1 MMIRR
6 SLTVAMVL
14 LFGAMPLAA
23 ERALVGVATN
33 FAEPAA
39 AIVDLFEA
47 TSPHDVTLS
56 AGSTGQLFAQIVNG
70 APYDL
75 FLSADQ
81 ARPALLVEAQQAS
94 RQTTYAVGRLALW
107 SADPSMPLDFG
118 NLANSPPKRFAIA
131 NPALAPYGLAAQASL
146 ENLGQL
152 AILDGRIVKGE
163 NVGQTFAM
171 IASGNAELGLVAL
184 SSVKSTRN
192 RFNPNFL
199 LVPSNLHD
207 PIRQD
212 AVLLAHG
219 RENAAAIAFL
229 AFLSGPETAKI
240 LDAFGYETGP

>member
-107 SADPSMPLDFG
+107 SADPSMPLD
-118 NLANSPPKRFAIA
+118 LATLQIPRQSGLPSQIQRWRLTGWQRRQ
-131 NPALAPYGLAAQASL
+131 ALRTLGSLPFWMAGL
-146 ENLGQL
+146 
-152 AILDGRIVKGE
+152 
-163 NVGQTFAM
+163 
-171 IASGNAELGLVAL
+171 
-184 SSVKSTRN
+184 
-192 RFNPNFL
+192 
-199 LVPSNLHD
+199 
-207 PIRQD
+207 
-212 AVLLAHG
+212 
-219 RENAAAIAFL
+219 
-229 AFLSGPETAKI
+229 
-240 LDAFGYETGP
+240 